1 MDQDPKVTLRW
12 ALRSL
17 ERALQNLN
25 DGWAERRVRR
35 QFHQLLLAVERDEQ
49 HLELEAG
56 QTVGNVITALNTALG
71 GAATVT
77 LNSDGSIST
86 ATSALYPGYSLN
98 VTNDTTQ
105 RGSTGVS
112 FSQLFGLG
120 DNAKALQA
128 SGFGLTSTVSANPAR
143 IGFATPAITPS
154 SVAGDTIVSAGDNSG
169 AIALQNVI
177 TKSHS
182 FAAAGGI
189 AAQTASLSDYAASF
203 YQNVSTQSNAVTAMQ
218 TTQDDRLTEANSR
231 VSANSGVN
239 LDEELMAL
247 TQYQQSYAA
256 GARILTVVDQLYQT
270 LLQM

>member
-1 MDQDPKVTLRW
+1 M
-12 ALRSL
+12 
-17 ERALQNLN
+17 
-25 DGWAERRVRR
+25 
-35 QFHQLLLAVERDEQ
+35 
-49 HLELEAG
+49 
-56 QTVGNVITALNTALG
+56 
-71 GAATVT
+71 ATVT

-86 ATSALYPGYSLN
+86 SNSALYPGYSLN

-120 DNAKALQA
+120 DNSKALQA
-128 SGFGLTSTVSANPAR
+128 AGFGLTSTISANPSR
-143 IGFATPAITPS
+143 IGFATPAITS
-154 SVAGDTIVSAGDNSG
+154 STVAGDTIVSAGDNSG

-177 TKSHS
+177 TKSQA

-203 YQNVSTQSNAVTAMQ
+203 YQNVSTQSNAITALQ
-218 TTQDDRLTEANSR
+218 TTQDDRLTEANAR
-231 VSANSGVN
+231 VSSNSGVS